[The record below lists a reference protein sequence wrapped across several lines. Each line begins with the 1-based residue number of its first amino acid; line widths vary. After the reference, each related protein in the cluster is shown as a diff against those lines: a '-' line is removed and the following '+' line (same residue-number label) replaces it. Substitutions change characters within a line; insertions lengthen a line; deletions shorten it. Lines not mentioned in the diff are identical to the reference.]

1 MCPSGQLEEQDED
14 SRVKV
19 WERIQAEERRG
30 YSSGKSCG
38 PGKEKDQTRQPL
50 CSGKRVTI
58 HCQLEEH
65 TPRLNAMD

>member
-38 PGKEKDQTRQPL
+38 PGKEKDQTGQPL
-50 CSGKRVTI
+50 LVEKELLSSV
-58 HCQLEEH
+58 
-65 TPRLNAMD
+65 N